1 MNTQKRYLQT
11 ACYVALFFLF
21 YLITY
26 THLFPLRIGNATPAP
41 LVSLTVCV
49 AFFFDEWK
57 GFIAGVITGIA
68 MDAVAS
74 ETLCF
79 NTFIMLIIGLVCGL
93 LVTHYL
99 NRNIYTIGVLSVGSS
114 LLYFGARW
122 LILQSHSSASAA
134 ANSLLF
140 YALPSAVYS
149 ALFIIPFYFLGLLI
163 NKIGNKR

>member
-11 ACYVALFFLF
+11 VCYVALFFLF

-26 THLFPLRIGNATPAP
+26 TGLFPLKIGNAAPAP
-41 LVSLTVCV
+41 LIPLTVCV

-74 ETLCF
+74 EAVCF
-79 NTFIMLIIGLVCGL
+79 NTFIMLIIGLACGL

-99 NRNIYTIGVLSVGSS
+99 NRNVYTIGVLSITSS
-114 LLYFGARW
+114 LIYFGARW
-122 LILQSHSSASAA
+122 LLQSHSSAASA

-163 NKIGNKR
+163 NRIGTKQ